1 MWFAENI
8 GTIIVVAILLLV
20 VGAAVFSIVRSKRKG
35 KSPSCGCGCANC
47 AMHGSCHKKSIPSQN
62 RRSQLFGT
70 AVYFS
75 FLILI
80 K

>member
-47 AMHGSCHKKSIPSQN
+47 AMHGINPSHHK
-62 RRSQLFGT
+62 T
-70 AVYFS
+70 AVPN
-75 FLILI
+75 FLGRRFIFLFLF
-80 K
+80 

>member
-1 MWFAENI
+1 MWFADNI

-47 AMHGSCHKKSIPSQN
+47 AMHGSCHKNSKTN
-62 RRSQLFGT
+62 
-70 AVYFS
+70 
-75 FLILI
+75 
-80 K
+80 

>member
-35 KSPSCGCGCANC
+35 KSPSCANC
-47 AMHGSCHKKSIPSQN
+47 AMHGSCHKNSKTN
-62 RRSQLFGT
+62 
-70 AVYFS
+70 
-75 FLILI
+75 
-80 K
+80 

>member
-20 VGAAVFSIVRSKRKG
+20 VGAAVFSIVKSKRKG

-47 AMHGSCHKKSIPSQN
+47 AMHGSCHKSGKTN
-62 RRSQLFGT
+62 
-70 AVYFS
+70 
-75 FLILI
+75 
-80 K
+80 